1 MLKELEALR
10 NKQKKHDEE
19 MEDLRRA
26 HQETLEVPQPAKDF
40 EREEEDQRYSSGR
53 KASTIEEFTV
63 SELIAQLQKQGKR
76 VKLVDADGDVEPP
89 QEKGM
94 NLTASMVDS

>member
-19 MEDLRRA
+19 MEDLRKA
-26 HQETLEVPQPAKDF
+26 HQNAATLEVPEAAAASPD
-40 EREEEDQRYSSGR
+40 EDQRYSSSGR

-63 SELIAQLQKQGKR
+63 SELIA
-76 VKLVDADGDVEPP
+76 
-89 QEKGM
+89 
-94 NLTASMVDS
+94 

>member
-1 MLKELEALR
+1 
-10 NKQKKHDEE
+10 

-26 HQETLEVPQPAKDF
+26 HQETLEVPQPVAKEL

-63 SELIAQLQKQGKR
+63 IELIAQL
-76 VKLVDADGDVEPP
+76 
-89 QEKGM
+89 
-94 NLTASMVDS
+94 

>member
-1 MLKELEALR
+1 
-10 NKQKKHDEE
+10 

-26 HQETLEVPQPAKDF
+26 HQETLEVPQPVAKEL

-89 QEKGM
+89 
-94 NLTASMVDS
+94 